1 MTLTNCQRSLALVI
15 VTGPLTW
22 LIKLAV
28 FSLIFHAFRP
38 LTYVRR
44 LVYGGLI
51 VSGLYAIANSVSNGI
66 ACGPRGG
73 TDYLSVLAGMA
84 GKACGNPSGIV
95 QIFSVTSGV
104 VNFVVDFYLLV
115 IPLRAISKLR
125 LPTKQKIGVF
135 FIFLTGIGFVHKFS

>member
-1 MTLTNCQRSLALVI
+1 
-15 VTGPLTW
+15 
-22 LIKLAV
+22 
-28 FSLIFHAFRP
+28 
-38 LTYVRR
+38 
-44 LVYGGLI
+44 
-51 VSGLYAIANSVSNGI
+51 
-66 ACGPRGG
+66 
-73 TDYLSVLAGMA
+73 MA